1 MGKWKRRLEK
11 ISMASVDNISEA
23 KRAQSEGWRL
33 LG

>member
-11 ISMASVDNISEA
+11 ISMGVDNISEA
-23 KRAQSEGWRL
+23 KRHKVRVEN